1 MSDSEYENNKVNKNL
16 SLHNHKTRIPDNE
29 SYSNYIFSV
38 FFYSIKILYLKYNNI
53 NLKK

>member
-29 SYSNYIFSV
+29 S
-38 FFYSIKILYLKYNNI
+38 IKRKHRESR
-53 NLKK
+53 KEKEEMVATSK